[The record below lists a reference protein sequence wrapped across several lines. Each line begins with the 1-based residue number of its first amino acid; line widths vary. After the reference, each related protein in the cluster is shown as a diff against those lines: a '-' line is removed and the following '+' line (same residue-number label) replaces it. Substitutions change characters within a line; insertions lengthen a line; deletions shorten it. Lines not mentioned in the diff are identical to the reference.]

1 MKISSELLASAHIL
15 VVGDAMLDRYWFG
28 EVSRIS
34 PEAPV
39 PVVHARH
46 AEERLGGAANV
57 AANIA
62 SLGGQ
67 TTLLSVIGDDA
78 DGARLK
84 ALLKEKG
91 IDDQI
96 IADTKARTTVK
107 LRVMAQNQQ
116 LLRIDFEE
124 PLQMQKEPG
133 SILQSALAALL
144 PKVNTVIFSDYA
156 KGSLVGIEE
165 LIALCRQSEKKIIV
179 DPKGK
184 DFYRYRHA
192 NFLTPNRSELAAII
206 GHWENENIL
215 RKKVTALIEELSL
228 EGLLLTRSEEGMSI
242 FLRNSAHHIAAQ
254 AREVYDIS
262 GAGDTAIAV
271 FSLFASIGFSW
282 LDAANWANR
291 AAGIAVGK
299 SGTSTLSLQELL
311 HAV

>member
-1 MKISSELLASAHIL
+1 MKVSSELLASVHIL

-39 PVVHARH
+39 PVVHTRH
-46 AEERLGGAANV
+46 TEERLGGAANV

-91 IDDQI
+91 IDDQT

-124 PLQMQKEPG
+124 LLQKEPRNM
-133 SILQSALAALL
+133 LHSALAALL
-144 PKVNTVIFSDYA
+144 PQVNTVIFSDYA
-156 KGSLVGIEE
+156 KGSLVDIEE
-165 LIALCRQSEKKIIV
+165 LIALCRQGEKKIIV

-215 RKKVTALIEELSL
+215 REKVAALIEALSL

-242 FLRNSAHHIAAQ
+242 FLRNGAHHIAAQ

-271 FSLFASIGFSW
+271 FALFASVGFSW
-282 LDAANWANR
+282 LDAATWANR

-299 SGTSTLSLQELL
+299 SGTATLSLQELL